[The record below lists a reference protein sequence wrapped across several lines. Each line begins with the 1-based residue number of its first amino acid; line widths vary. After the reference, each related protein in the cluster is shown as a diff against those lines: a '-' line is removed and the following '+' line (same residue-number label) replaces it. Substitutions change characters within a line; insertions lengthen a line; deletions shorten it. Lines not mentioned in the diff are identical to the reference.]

1 MQYQLSI
8 KIRWKKFRGCAVVN
22 FDITMKWMEYIRN
35 NPENAYRFSEN
46 FWSSQIES
54 KKWLLECI
62 PEDAGTICIFGGWY
76 GILAQFIADK
86 FPDSYIVTTDIDPNC
101 EKVFYQ
107 INTSDNIYHKTWDM
121 RDGIPNSLCP
131 DLVINTSSE
140 HVTQEVYDAWWDSI
154 PSATKY
160 IIQGNNLENP
170 EHVRLADNLEE
181 FLKLNRIEEP
191 EYAGMLKCGHFYRY
205 MAVGYK

>member
-1 MQYQLSI
+1 M
-8 KIRWKKFRGCAVVN
+8 VN

-62 PEDAGTICIFGGWY
+62 PEDAHTICIFGGWY

-86 FPDSYIVTTDIDPNC
+86 FPDSYIVTTDLDPST
-101 EKVFYQ
+101 EDVFYQ
-107 INTSDNIYHKTWDM
+107 INTSDNIYHRIWDM
-121 RDGIPNSLCP
+121 RDGIPGSLCP

-140 HVTQEVYDAWWDSI
+140 HVTQEVYDAWWHSI
-154 PSATKY
+154 PSGTKY
-160 IIQGNNLENP
+160 IVQGNNLENP
-170 EHVRLADNLEE
+170 EHVRLASNLEE
-181 FLKLNRIEEP
+181 FLTINNIKEP
-191 EYAGMLKCGHFYRY
+191 QYAGMLKCGHFYRF
-205 MAVGYK
+205 MATGVK